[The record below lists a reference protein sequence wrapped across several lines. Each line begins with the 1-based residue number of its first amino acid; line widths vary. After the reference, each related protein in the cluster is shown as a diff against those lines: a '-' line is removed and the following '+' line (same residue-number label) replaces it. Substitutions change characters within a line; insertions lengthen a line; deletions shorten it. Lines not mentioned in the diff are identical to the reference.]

1 MTDLIADTIRGSWTN
16 FLYGVQIYL
25 PRVLAA
31 LSILIV
37 GWFIAWML
45 SYVLRHVLRWL
56 RFDRLVERSGIS
68 DMLKRVGFPSAV
80 TLISS
85 TAFWMVWL
93 TFMLSG
99 VAALGF
105 AGMEG
110 LAVQFVAF
118 LPRIL
123 VAAIIVAVGLVTA
136 NFAWRA
142 TLLASV
148 NANLPSA
155 RAVSSLTRWLIIVLA
170 IAMALEQIG
179 VAKAVVL
186 TAFAIAFGALM
197 LGVGIA
203 IGIGGAPIARRV
215 IERQF
220 PDRTNDVKE
229 TDDMSHL

>member
-1 MTDLIADTIRGSWTN
+1 MTDLIADAVRGSWAN
-16 FLYGVQIYL
+16 FLYGLQVYL

-37 GWFIAWML
+37 GWLIAWML
-45 SYVLRHVLRWL
+45 SYALRHVLNWL
-56 RFDRLVERSGIS
+56 RFDRLAQRAGIS
-68 DMLKRVGFPSAV
+68 DMLKRVGFAPAI
-80 TLISS
+80 TLIAS
-85 TAFWMVWL
+85 TVFWMVWIMFL
-93 TFMLSG
+93 LSG
-99 VAALGF
+99 VAALGM
-105 AGMEG
+105 AGMDG
-110 LAVQFVAF
+110 LAVQFIAF

-123 VAAIIVAVGLVTA
+123 VAVAIVAVGLVTA

-148 NANLPSA
+148 NASLPSA
-155 RAVSSLTRWLIIVLA
+155 RTVSSLVRWLIIVLA

-179 VAKAVVL
+179 VAKTVVL

-197 LGVGIA
+197 LGLGIA

-220 PDRTNDVKE
+220 PDRTDAAKE
-229 TDDMSHL
+229 KDDMSHL